1 MNKFNIGDTVSLTG
15 EIIARHY
22 AAEHICFIKTKED
35 TIVKIN
41 ENHLTLV
48 KAWTKPFKV
57 GDKVNYS
64 TLHVDYSDLVIL
76 KIYGNKALLSPT
88 DESNLAVFE
97 AHLSNMEHANE

>member
-1 MNKFNIGDTVSLTG
+1 M
-15 EIIARHY
+15 
-22 AAEHICFIKTKED
+22 
-35 TIVKIN
+35 
-41 ENHLTLV
+41 
-48 KAWTKPFKV
+48 FKV